1 MMVSAVSPAK
11 GRLKRFSRTL
21 GRQWPL
27 FVMLLPALIWVGVF
41 CYYPMYGAQIAFRDY
56 KIYLGILESPWVGMK
71 HFISFFTSYY
81 FTRCLT
87 NTLTISVYMLAANF
101 VVVLIL
107 SLMIHCLR
115 GNYTKKIVQTAV
127 YLPHF
132 ISTVVMVSI
141 VMRMLNPNLGVI
153 SKIIQA
159 CGGTDADLLGIPDA
173 FAHIYVISGLWQN
186 AGWGTIVYLAT
197 LTGVDPQQH
206 EAAMIDG
213 ATRFQRVLHV
223 DIPAVIPTAIIMLIL
238 NCGKV
243 INVGSEKVLLMQNT
257 LNLSKSEII
266 STYVYKIGIASST
279 PQYSLSSAVG
289 LFNSVVNF
297 ILVISVNKISQFY
310 TETSLW

>member
-1 MMVSAVSPAK
+1 MSMPIASNGKETKTV
-11 GRLKRFSRTL
+11 RLKFL
-21 GRQWPL
+21 RQWPL
-27 FVMLLPALIWVGVF
+27 FVMLLPALIWVGLF

-71 HFISFFTSYY
+71 NFIDFFKSYY
-81 FTRCLT
+81 FIRCLT
-87 NTLTISVYMLAANF
+87 NTLTLSLYMLAADF
-101 VVVLIL
+101 LVVLLL

-115 GNYTKKIVQTAV
+115 GSLTKKLVQTVV

-132 ISTVVMVSI
+132 ISTVVIVSI
-141 VMRMLNPNLGVI
+141 VMRMLNPNLGAV
-153 SKIIQA
+153 SKLIQLF
-159 CGGTDADLLGIPDA
+159 GGTNADLMGVPAA
-173 FAHIYVISGLWQN
+173 FPHIYVLSGLWQN
-186 AGWGTIVYLAT
+186 AGWGTIIYLAT

-213 ATRFQRVLHV
+213 ATRLQRVLHV
-223 DIPAVIPTAIIMLIL
+223 DIPAIIPTAVIMLIL

-257 LNLSKSEII
+257 LNLSRSEVI
-266 STYVYKIGIASST
+266 STYVYKIGIASNT
-279 PQYSLSSAVG
+279 PQYSLSAAVG

-297 ILVISVNKISQFY
+297 ILVITVNRISRHY

>member
-1 MMVSAVSPAK
+1 MIQANTPRRKRLAAL
-11 GRLKRFSRTL
+11 GRTM

-27 FVMLLPALIWVGVF
+27 FVMLTPALAWVLIF

-71 HFISFFTSYY
+71 NFMDFFKSYY
-81 FTRCLT
+81 FVRCLT
-87 NTLTISVYMLAANF
+87 NTLTLSLYMLAANF

-115 GNYTKKIVQTAV
+115 GVWTKKIVQTAV

-132 ISTVVMVSI
+132 ISTVVIVSI
-141 VMRMLNPNLGVI
+141 VMRMLNPNLGVL
-153 SKIIQA
+153 SKLIQGM
-159 CGGTDADLLGIPDA
+159 GGTNADLMGVPSA

-186 AGWGTIVYLAT
+186 AGWGTIIYLAT

-297 ILVISVNKISQFY
+297 ILVITVNKVSQIY